1 MSGLWILIL
10 GGIMFMFVGGPVK
23 EMAFAVGG
31 AILFSG
37 TYILSYRLGGVLKNS
52 LYAQEL
58 QDPYTLGD
66 VRWAPGGLDM
76 SGPILRS
83 YKAGPQV

>member
-1 MSGLWILIL
+1 MILRTKSNFKIWRIIAYPDGINSFVYFRLMSGLWILIL

-37 TYILSYRLGGVLKNS
+37 TFVLKCLEN
-52 LYAQEL
+52 
-58 QDPYTLGD
+58 
-66 VRWAPGGLDM
+66 
-76 SGPILRS
+76 
-83 YKAGPQV
+83 K